1 MRKIKTL
8 EKDLEAEAGII
19 RLKMCLGE
27 ENGFTDCGIYKILSE
42 TNDYFSVV
50 DLNCTRDSAI
60 RILNLLFSEN
70 VTPITLA
77 DVIHD
82 LEN

>member
-27 ENGFTDCGIYKILSE
+27 ENGFTDCGILKFFPKQMIIFQL
-42 TNDYFSVV
+42 
-50 DLNCTRDSAI
+50 
-60 RILNLLFSEN
+60 
-70 VTPITLA
+70 
-77 DVIHD
+77 
-82 LEN
+82 

>member
-27 ENGFTDCGIYKILSE
+27 ENGFTDCGIY
-42 TNDYFSVV
+42 
-50 DLNCTRDSAI
+50 
-60 RILNLLFSEN
+60 
-70 VTPITLA
+70 
-77 DVIHD
+77 
-82 LEN
+82 